1 LKRAPQKP
9 RVGIRGSQRSEVGM
23 NENSLLHL
31 LTYHEQQ
38 NSRPHGH
45 QTTTIKRVETPDRK
59 IMALTKLRPDTS
71 II

>member
-45 QTTTIKRVETPDRK
+45 QTTTSKKVEPPSRK
-59 IMALTKLRPDTS
+59 TVVLTKL
-71 II
+71 